1 VAVLVL
7 VIPLVMVF
15 LVTEV
20 LSWRRQRLRGG

>member
-1 VAVLVL
+1 